1 MIVEAESVQ
10 MDSLA
15 LGKVEELFWEYINN
29 GSHPGAALAVY
40 RNGKLVLDLYGGIA
54 DTDSG
59 KTVAQDTMFVLYSS
73 SKPWAGVCVAILWER
88 GKLAW
93 DDPVAKHWSEF
104 AQNGKAG
111 VTVRHLL
118 THMGGF
124 PDTPAD
130 LTWDKWG
137 DWDAVVRAM
146 EQITPTHEPG
156 AVLAYHGFNYGW
168 VVSELVRRVDGRP
181 FSQFL
186 QEELT
191 GPLGMKD
198 SYVGL
203 PSSLE
208 DRVSRVHYTEDS
220 DIPFLIDTFNKL
232 EVHQAVNPG
241 TCGISTAR
249 DLARFYAMMELGGTL
264 DGVQIL
270 KPETVREMTNVQ
282 VQGMDP
288 TTEPHLLH
296 MGLGMTLADPR
307 SGASREKLMGTF
319 GHVGAGTS
327 VGWGDYDS
335 GLAVAFICNGYR
347 AAGTNNPRLTG
358 FSQAVR
364 DACQSCQ

>member
-1 MIVEAESVQ
+1 MVIEAESVQ
-10 MDSLA
+10 MDSQA
-15 LGKVEELFWEYINN
+15 LSRVEELFQEYIDN

-40 RNGKLVLDLYGGIA
+40 RHGKPVLDIYGGIA
-54 DTDSG
+54 DKDSG
-59 KTVAQDTMFVLYSS
+59 KAVSEDTMFVLYSS
-73 SKPWAGVCVAILWER
+73 SKPWAGVCVGILWER
-88 GKLAW
+88 GNLAW
-93 DDPVAKHWSEF
+93 DDPVAKHWPEF

-124 PDTPAD
+124 PANPAD
-130 LTWDKWG
+130 LTWDKWR

-146 EQITPTHEPG
+146 EQLTPAHEPG
-156 AVLAYHGFNYGW
+156 SVLAYHGFNYGW
-168 VVSELVRRVDGRP
+168 VVSELVRRVDGLP

-203 PSSLE
+203 PASLE

-220 DIPFLIDTFNKL
+220 DVPFLIDTFDKP

-249 DLARFYAMMELGGTL
+249 DLARFYAMMERGGTL
-264 DGVQIL
+264 DGVKIL
-270 KPETVREMTNVQ
+270 KPETIKEVTSLQIE
-282 VQGMDP
+282 GMDL
-288 TTEPHLLH
+288 TTQRYVY
-296 MGLGMTLADPR
+296 MGLGMALADPR
-307 SGASREKLMGTF
+307 MGSSGIDDKNTF

-327 VGWGDYDS
+327 VGWGDFDS
-335 GLAVAFICNGYR
+335 GLAVAFISNGYR
-347 AAGTNNPRLTG
+347 AAGTNNPRLAG

-364 DACQSCQ
+364 DACK